1 MNPVQVKMV
10 ESLSEDLHFVHE
22 SSPVQL
28 GPMEESEERVK
39 DPNMV
44 TLQENWNRASE
55 HPGLTVHISSHL
67 LTAPTFLP
75 MEKT

>member
-1 MNPVQVKMV
+1 MNPVQVKKV

-22 SSPVQL
+22 SSPAQL
-28 GPMEESEERVK
+28 RPMEKSGGRVK

-55 HPGLTVHISSHL
+55 HPGLIVRISSL
-67 LTAPTFLP
+67 LLAAPTFLP
-75 MEKT
+75 VEKT